1 MDRFR
6 LQLPRQFSTLVELL
20 RSHGTQNPDWKVYR
34 FLAATGEEA
43 ESLTAGEL
51 DEGARRL
58 GARLQARG
66 GPGGRALLLYPA
78 GVEFIAAFFGCLYGG
93 WIAVPAFPP
102 ARGRS
107 SPRLLAIAADARPEV
122 VLTSAA
128 LAGQVRAWAAAVPCL
143 AGVPVLA
150 TDAAESGEGD
160 WRDPGAGAQTPAF
173 LQYTSGSTSLPKGV
187 VVTHGNL
194 LHNEEVIRRAFAQSE
209 SSVIVSWLPLYHD
222 MGLIGGVL
230 QPLYTG
236 AVCVL
241 LSPLSFLQRPRR
253 WLEAISRYRATT
265 SGGPNFAYELCARR
279 VGEAER
285 SGLDLSSWRVAF
297 TGSETVRPT
306 TLARFAAAFAGCG
319 FERRSFLPCYGLAE
333 STLFVAGAR
342 VEDEPVVAT
351 VDAAALGRGWAEE
364 PRAAGAR
371 LALAG
376 CGAAGMDL
384 EVVIAEP
391 EERRRLP
398 PGRVGEVWVAGP
410 SVAQGYWHQPEES
423 ARTFAARLADE
434 PGAGPFL
441 RTGDL
446 GFLQGGVLFVTGRR
460 KELIIL
466 RGRNCYPQ
474 DLEATAQAAHPALVP
489 DGGAAFS
496 VEVADEERLVLAQE
510 VDRRS
515 ALAIAADPA
524 GEQVEE
530 IARQVRRA
538 LAAEHEVALHALL
551 LLRPGGL
558 PKTSSGKVQRQLCR
572 ELYLRDELPVLA
584 RGARE
589 EEAPAGPE
597 SLARLAPL
605 ASDEALT
612 QLAAFLRDQAAA
624 VVRAESAGL
633 ADLDSLAAAE
643 LAQRL
648 ERTLGVEVS
657 LARILE
663 RPSFE
668 ALAGE
673 VLDQL
678 QNGSAAAADRP
689 RPVAAAQ
696 AEFPLSHG
704 QRALWFLHQLAPAS
718 AAYHLVAAARVAAG
732 LDAAA
737 LERTCRALAA
747 RHPAL
752 STTFHEGHEGADEP
766 FQRVEG
772 EARAPR
778 PAVVDASGWSA
789 AEVAAALEREACR
802 PFDIVAEPLWRVT
815 LLRRTEEAGAWL
827 VVVVHHL
834 VADFASLGVLARE
847 LAALY
852 RAESEGPPAALAPL
866 ALRYGDYV
874 AWERRRLEGPEGE
887 RLERYWRERLAGVP
901 EMSGTIELPL
911 DRPRPRVQSFRG
923 TAAPLALDAATA
935 EGLRRL
941 AREQGATLFMVLLA
955 AFQALLHRYSGQ
967 EDLLVA
973 SAEAGRSDPDL
984 LQVIGYFANPVPFRT
999 GLGGDPAFA
1008 ELVGRVRGTALG
1020 AFAHLG
1026 FPFLLLAERLR
1037 VEREPGRLPLAQVLF
1052 ALHRA
1057 RSPEEEAV
1065 AAFALRQA
1073 GPPLDLGGLCLE
1085 PVAIPERS
1093 AAFDLALTLAEV
1105 GGRLAGALQVA
1116 SDLFDPATAAR
1127 LAGHLERLLAAA
1139 AAGPGRRLSDLPLL
1153 SAAETAQAGGEWNDT
1168 AVADTA
1174 PGAGLHHLFRRQ
1186 ARRSPHAV
1194 AVADGARTLT
1204 YAGLDRWTD
1213 GLAARL
1219 RALGCGPD
1227 TLVGVALERSVELVV
1242 ALLATLKAGAAYVP
1256 LDLEYPLERLAFMLE
1271 DSRPAL
1277 VLSESRLLARCPAA
1291 LPRVLCLD
1299 LEPGCKEEGGEG
1311 GAGEAEVFDD
1321 SQLAYMIYTSGSTGR
1336 PKGAM
1341 VHHRAIRNRL
1351 LWMQAA
1357 YRLTSAD
1364 TVVQKTPFS
1373 FDVSV
1378 WEFFWPLLTG
1388 ARLVLAR
1395 PGGHRDSR
1403 YLLELLARER
1413 VSVAH
1418 FVPAMLQAF
1427 LEEPGVERL
1436 GGALRLIV
1444 ASGEALP
1451 ERLARLCRERLP
1463 AALENLYGPTEAAV
1477 DVTSWSCGPSVTVAP
1492 GVPEVVAIGRPI
1504 ANTQIRLLD
1513 RRLRPVA
1520 IGAPGELFIGGVN
1533 VGRGYFARPDLTAEK
1548 FLPDAEGEG
1557 EPGARLYRTG
1567 DLARHRPDGA
1577 VEYLGRID
1585 HQVKVRGVRIELGE
1599 IEAALASHP
1608 RVREAVAL
1616 VLTAEGAEG
1625 EPRLVAFLV
1634 AAAGAAPLGDGE
1646 LRELLERRLPP
1657 AMVPS
1662 ALVAVEELPLSP
1674 NGKVDRRALARL
1686 APRRGDPAT
1695 AASAAG
1701 SPAAEVLAA
1710 LMAELLGI
1718 PALDPG
1724 ESFFAHGGHSLLATR
1739 LLARVRGIWQVDLP
1753 LAALFAA
1760 PSPAA
1765 LAREVERAARGGSGP
1780 ALPPLAPVPRQ
1791 GPLPLSLAQ
1800 QRLWMI
1806 HQMEPE
1812 SRLYDEQIGLVLS
1825 GPLSPAAL
1833 ARSLG
1838 AVVERHEGLR
1848 TTFGLEAG
1856 EPVQRIA
1863 PPAPAVPLPVVDLDG
1878 LAAGV
1883 RWETVTELAHE
1894 GARRLFDLER
1904 GPLLRATLLRL
1915 AADEHLLV
1923 VHTPHILADGWSL
1936 GVFLRDLLALYQELA
1951 GGPAAALRPLP
1962 VQYADYAVWQRRCLG
1977 PAVLEPQLAYWREQ
1991 LAAAP
1996 AAVTLPIDCERER
2009 PARPGYAGIACD
2021 RELPADLGAA
2031 VSGLARR
2038 QGGTV
2043 FMVLLA
2049 AFGALL
2055 HRYGGQDDLAVG
2067 SPFAG
2072 RGRQELEDLIG
2083 FFVNTL
2089 VLRLR
2094 PAGGLSGAAFLAQV
2108 RATVL
2113 GAAAHADVPFERLV
2127 EELQT
2132 VRDPGRH
2139 PLFEVVLALQSFPRP
2154 AAGPLRVRQ
2163 LDLDL
2168 DKSHFDLSLFAGLQ
2182 EDRLTLSL
2190 RCRRDLFQAA
2200 TARRFLEH
2208 FATLLADL
2216 AAHPEKPLAAL
2227 EMLAAGERHQLVHEW
2242 NDTRCQVAAG
2252 RTVPEIFSAQAAGAP
2267 DAVAVTDGANA
2278 LTYREL
2284 EARSNQLAR
2293 FLLTLGVAPET
2304 RVGVPDERSLDG
2316 IVSLLAVLKAGG
2328 AYVPV
2333 DPALPAE
2340 RASFLCADSGVG
2352 LFLDLGRGELPFPLQ
2367 LPAGVRRV
2375 GAGERGEIARQ
2386 SPARLPPRA
2395 CPASLAYVMYTSG
2408 STGRPKGVA
2417 VTHRGIV
2424 RLLLG
2429 VSYVELGPRETF
2441 LQLAPQSFDASTLEI
2456 WGPLLHGGRLVL
2468 HAARVPSL
2476 DELGE
2481 ALARHGVT
2489 SLWLTAGLLHQM
2501 IERNLPGLAPLR
2513 QLLAGGDTLSPR
2525 HVRELLAA
2533 LPALRLINGYGPTEG
2548 TTFSCCQTLAPE
2560 PGSGPVAIGRPIAD
2574 TRAHAL
2580 DAGGRPAP
2588 IGAPAELHVGGD
2600 GLARGYWGRP
2610 ELTAERFVPDPLA
2623 GEPGGRLYRTGDLV
2637 RRRADGRLD
2646 FLGRVDLQV
2655 KIRGFRVEPGEV
2667 EAALCALPQVAGCAV
2682 VAIDGPAGKRL
2693 VACLV
2698 PAAGSP
2704 PEALESAGLRRALL
2718 ARLPE
2723 PMVPSSFVR
2732 VAALPLTANGK
2743 VDRRALRALALAPAP
2758 GAAEESAGGE
2768 PRDPV
2773 EELLCRLWAEL
2784 LGRERVAIHED
2795 FFALGGH
2802 SLLAIQ
2808 AASRLRQELG
2818 VDLPLRQLFDQ
2829 PTVALLARAVESAR
2843 RGETERPEPERPEPP
2858 LTRVP
2863 RGAHLPLSYAQERLW
2878 VLHLLDRGGAVL
2890 NIAGAVRLTG
2900 PLDVPALAASFAEIR
2915 RRHEILCVRFVA
2927 EAGRLVQV
2935 HAGPSP
2941 SPSPSPIPL
2950 PAVDLGALSPQRRQR
2965 ELLRL
2970 AGEEA
2975 GRPFDLGRGE
2985 LLRTTLVRLA
2995 AGEHAV
3001 LLTLH
3006 HLAGD
3011 GASMEILMRELAAL
3025 YGAGVRRHP
3034 SPLPELPVQYADYA
3048 DWQRR
3053 RLDAERL
3060 EGQLAYWR
3068 RRLAEPL
3075 PVLSL
3080 PGQRQRPAQPA
3091 FRGAAQPVAL
3101 GPEAAALLAGLGRQS
3116 GATLFMV
3123 LLAGLAALLHQYTGE
3138 ADLLIGTNVT
3148 HRNRPEVEGLIGFF
3162 VNNLVLRVE
3171 VAATASFRTLVRQV
3185 REVVLDAFAH
3195 QDLPFE
3201 KLIETLRPQRRGSYA
3216 PLFQVML
3223 VLRTFELSAWRLDGL
3238 ELAPIELP
3246 ERSANFDLTLSLTAT
3261 RQGIAGA
3268 LIYDRELFAADFIAG
3283 MARQVEAL
3291 LERVG
3296 ADPDLPLHAIAIAPQ
3311 AELQPL
3317 ASNFNEELEP
3327 GEA

>member
-1 MDRFR
+1 MEWLRAYGAQSPDR
-6 LQLPRQFSTLVELL
+6 E
-20 RSHGTQNPDWKVYR
+20 VYR

-43 ESLTAGEL
+43 GSLTVGEL
-51 DEGARRL
+51 DEAARRL
-58 GARLQARG
+58 GARLQALG
-66 GPGGRALLLYPA
+66 VTGGRALLLYPA

-107 SPRLLAIAADARPEV
+107 SPRLLAIAADARPEA
-122 VLTSAA
+122 VLTTAA
-128 LAGQVRAWAAAVPCL
+128 LAGQVRAWAAAVPGL

-150 TDAAESGEGD
+150 TGAADPGEEGGAAGAAD
-160 WRDPGAGAQTPAF
+160 WRDPGIAAQTPAF

-194 LHNEEVIRRAFAQSE
+194 LHNEEVIRRAFAQTE

-241 LSPLSFLQRPRR
+241 LSPLSFLQRPRC

-265 SGGPNFAYELCARR
+265 SGGPNFAYELCVRR
-279 VGEAER
+279 VGERER

-297 TGSETVRPT
+297 TGSETVRPA
-306 TLARFAAAFAGCG
+306 TLARFAEAFAGCG

-333 STLFVAGAR
+333 STLFVAGAH
-342 VEDEPVVAT
+342 VEAEPVVAT
-351 VDAAALGRGWAEE
+351 FDAAALGRGWAAA
-364 PRAAGAR
+364 PRAEGAR
-371 LALAG
+371 VALTG

-391 EERRRLP
+391 EERRRCP
-398 PGRVGEVWVAGP
+398 PGRVGEIWVAGP
-410 SVAQGYWHQPEES
+410 SVAQGYWNRPEES
-423 ARTFAARLADE
+423 AQTFAARLADE
-434 PGAGPFL
+434 PEAGPFL

-446 GFLQGGVLFVTGRR
+446 GFRRGGDLFVTGRR

-496 VEVADEERLVLAQE
+496 VEVADEERLVLAHE

-524 GEQVEE
+524 GERVEE

-538 LAAEHEVALHALL
+538 LAEEHEVSLHALL
-551 LLRPGGL
+551 LLRPGVL

-572 ELYLRDELPVLA
+572 ELYLRDELPILA
-584 RGARE
+584 RGEGGPEAE
-589 EEAPAGPE
+589 EPTLQGEPGTAAPDPE
-597 SLARLAPL
+597 SLARLPP
-605 ASDEALT
+605 DEALAR
-612 QLAAFLRDQAAA
+612 LAAFLRDQAAA
-624 VVRAESAGL
+624 VVRAEAAGL
-633 ADLDSLAAAE
+633 ADLADLGVDSLAAAE

-648 ERTLGVEVS
+648 ERALGVEVS

-663 RPSFE
+663 RPGFD

-673 VLDQL
+673 ILHEL
-678 QNGSAAAADRP
+678 QNGRSRAAAARP
-689 RPVAAAQ
+689 RPAAAGQ
-696 AEFPLSHG
+696 AAREFPLSQG
-704 QRALWFLHQLAPAS
+704 QRALWFLHHLAPGS

-737 LERTCRALAA
+737 LERACRALAA

-752 STTFHEGHEGADEP
+752 STTFHGGQDGGDDEP

-772 EARAPR
+772 EAKAPR
-778 PAVVDASGWSA
+778 LAVIDASGWSA
-789 AEVAAALEREACR
+789 AELAAAREREAYR
-802 PFDIVAEPLWRVT
+802 PFDVAAEPLWRVT
-815 LLRRTEEAGAWL
+815 LLRRPAAAGAWL
-827 VVVVHHL
+827 VMVIHHL
-834 VADFASLGVLARE
+834 VADFASLGVLAAE

-852 RAESEGPPAALAPL
+852 RAESGGRPAVLAPP
-866 ALRYGDYV
+866 ALRYSDYV
-874 AWERRRLEGPEGE
+874 EWERRRLAGPEGE

-901 EMSGTIELPL
+901 EVIELPL
-911 DRPRPRVQSFRG
+911 DRPRGRVQSFRG
-923 TAAPLALDAATA
+923 TASPLALDAATV

-941 AREQGATLFMVLLA
+941 GREQGATLFMVLLA

-973 SAEAGRSDPDL
+973 AAEAGRSDPGL
-984 LQVIGYFANPVPFRT
+984 APVIGYFANPVPFRT
-999 GLGGDPAFA
+999 GLGGDPGFA
-1008 ELVGRVRGTALG
+1008 HLVDRVRGTALG

-1026 FPFLLLAERLR
+1026 FPFPLLAERLR

-1057 RSPEEEAV
+1057 RSPAEEAV
-1065 AAFALRQA
+1065 AAFALKQA

-1085 PVAIPERS
+1085 PVALPERS
-1093 AAFDLALTLAEV
+1093 AAFDLTLTMAEV

-1116 SDLFDPATAAR
+1116 SDLFDPGTATR
-1127 LAGHLERLLAAA
+1127 MAGHLECLLAAA
-1139 AAGPGRRLSDLPLL
+1139 AAGPELRLSDLPLL
-1153 SAAETAQAGGEWNDT
+1153 AAAETAQVSGEWNDT
-1168 AVADTA
+1168 AAADPEA
-1174 PGAGLHHLFRRQ
+1174 GAGLHHLFRRQ
-1186 ARRSPHAV
+1186 AQRSPDAV
-1194 AVADGARTLT
+1194 AVADGTRALT
-1204 YAGLDRWTD
+1204 YAELDRWTG

-1227 TLVGVALERSVELVV
+1227 VLVGIALERSLELVV

-1256 LDLEYPLERLAFMLE
+1256 LDLEYPPERLAFMLE

-1277 VLSESRLLARCPAA
+1277 VLSESGLLARLPAA

-1299 LEPGCKEEGGEG
+1299 LVSGRGGEG
-1311 GAGEAEVFDD
+1311 GAAEAEAFVDD

-1357 YRLTSAD
+1357 YRLTPAD

-1403 YLLELLARER
+1403 YLLELVARER

-1427 LEEPGVERL
+1427 LEEPEVERL
-1436 GGALRLIV
+1436 GGSLRLIV

-1451 ERLARLCRERLP
+1451 ERLARLCRGRLP

-1477 DVTSWSCGPSVTVAP
+1477 DVTSWSCGPSAAMAP
-1492 GVPEVVAIGRPI
+1492 PEVVPIGRPI
-1504 ANTQIRLLD
+1504 ANTHIRLLD

-1520 IGAPGELFIGGVN
+1520 LGAPGELFIGGMN

-1548 FLPDAEGEG
+1548 FLPEAQG

-1567 DLARHRPDGA
+1567 DLARYRPDGA
-1577 VEYLGRID
+1577 IEYLGRID

-1616 VLTAEGAEG
+1616 VLAEEREGAAAP

-1634 AAAGAAPLGDGE
+1634 AAAGAPAPGGAE

-1657 AMVPS
+1657 PMVPS
-1662 ALVAVEELPLSP
+1662 AFVPVAELPLSP

-1686 APRRGDPAT
+1686 APRREHPAT
-1695 AASAAG
+1695 APPAAV

-1710 LMAELLGI
+1710 LMAELLGV

-1739 LLARVRGIWQVDLP
+1739 LLARVRRIWQVDLP

-1760 PSPAA
+1760 PTPAS

-1780 ALPPLAPVPRQ
+1780 VLPPLVPVSRQ
-1791 GPLPLSLAQ
+1791 GPLPLSIAQ

-1806 HQMEPE
+1806 HQMAPE
-1812 SRLYDEQIGLVLS
+1812 SRLYNEEIGLVLS
-1825 GPLSPAAL
+1825 GPLAPAAL
-1833 ARSLG
+1833 ARGLG
-1838 AVVERHEGLR
+1838 VVVERHEALR
-1848 TTFGLEAG
+1848 TTFVLEDG

-1863 PPAPAVPLPVVDLDG
+1863 PAAPVVPLPAVDLGG
-1878 LAAGV
+1878 LAPEV
-1883 RWETVTELAHE
+1883 RWRTVAELARA

-1936 GVFLRDLLALYQELA
+1936 GVFLRDLLAVYRELS
-1951 GGPAAALRPLP
+1951 GGPAAALQPLP

-1977 PAVLEPQLAYWREQ
+1977 PAVLAPQLAYWREQ

-1996 AAVTLPIDCERER
+1996 AGVTLPADRER
-2009 PARPGYAGIACD
+2009 PARLGYAGIACD
-2021 RELPADLGAA
+2021 HELPADLAAA
-2031 VSGLARR
+2031 VSGLARH

-2072 RGRQELEDLIG
+2072 RGRPELEDLIG

-2094 PAGGLSGAAFLAQV
+2094 PAGGLSGAAFLDQV

-2154 AAGPLRVRQ
+2154 AGADGAAGPLRVRQ
-2163 LDLDL
+2163 LDLDA
-2168 DKSHFDLSLFAGLQ
+2168 DKSHFDLSLFAEPREGGLS
-2182 EDRLTLSL
+2182 LAL
-2190 RCRRDLFQAA
+2190 RCRRDLFHAA
-2200 TARRFLEH
+2200 TARRFLDH

-2227 EMLAAGERHQLVHEW
+2227 AMLAAGERHQLVHEW
-2242 NDTRCQVAAG
+2242 NDTRSQVAAA
-2252 RTVPEIFSAQAAGAP
+2252 RTVPEVFSAQAGRVP
-2267 DAVAVTDGANA
+2267 GAVAVTDGANA

-2284 EARSNQLAR
+2284 EERSNQLAR
-2293 FLLTLGVAPET
+2293 FLLTLGMEPED
-2304 RVGVPDERSLDG
+2304 RIGVPDERSLDG

-2333 DPALPAE
+2333 DPALPPE
-2340 RASFLCADSGVG
+2340 RASFLYADAGIG
-2352 LFLDLGRGELPFPLQ
+2352 LFLDLGRGELPV
-2367 LPAGVRRV
+2367 PAGVRRV
-2375 GAGERGEIARQ
+2375 GAGELGEIARQ
-2386 SPARLPPRA
+2386 SRTRLPPRA

-2468 HAARVPSL
+2468 HGARVPSL

-2513 QLLAGGDTLSPR
+2513 QLLAGGDALSPR

-2548 TTFSCCQTLAPE
+2548 TTFSCCQTLGPE
-2560 PGSGPVAIGRPIAD
+2560 PGSGPVPIGRPIAD
-2574 TRAHAL
+2574 TRAHPL
-2580 DAGGRPAP
+2580 DAGGRPVP
-2588 IGAPAELHVGGD
+2588 IGAPAELHIGGD
-2600 GLARGYWGRP
+2600 GLARGYFGRP
-2610 ELTAERFVPDPLA
+2610 DLTAERFVPDPLA
-2623 GEPGGRLYRTGDLV
+2623 VEPGGRLYRTGDLV
-2637 RRRADGRLD
+2637 RRRADGRLE

-2667 EAALCALPQVAGCAV
+2667 EAVLCELPQVAGCAV
-2682 VAIDGPAGKRL
+2682 VPVEGPAGKRL

-2698 PAAGSP
+2698 AAAGSR
-2704 PEALESAGLRRALL
+2704 PEVLESAWLRRALL

-2732 VAALPLTANGK
+2732 LAALPLTANGK
-2743 VDRRALRALALAPAP
+2743 VDRRALLALALETSP
-2758 GAAEESAGGE
+2758 GREEGSAGGD

-2784 LGRERVAIHED
+2784 LGRERVATHED

-2808 AASRLRQELG
+2808 AASRIRQELG

-2843 RGETERPEPERPEPP
+2843 RGEPERPEPP
-2858 LTRVP
+2858 LAPVP

-2878 VLHLLDRGGAVL
+2878 VLHLLDLEGAVL
-2890 NIAGAVRLTG
+2890 NIAGAVRLDG
-2900 PLDVPALAASFAEIR
+2900 PLDVPALAAGFAEIR

-2927 EAGRLVQV
+2927 EAGRPVQV
-2935 HAGPSP
+2935 YAGPSTT
-2941 SPSPSPIPL
+2941 PL
-2950 PAVDLGALSPQRRQR
+2950 PLVDLSALAPQRRQH
-2965 ELLRL
+2965 ELLRR

-2975 GRPFDLGRGE
+2975 SRPFDLGHGE

-3011 GASMEILMRELAAL
+3011 GASMEILMRELSAL
-3025 YGAGVRRHP
+3025 YGAGVRRRP

-3048 DWQRR
+3048 EWQRR

-3060 EGQLAYWR
+3060 ERQLAYWR
-3068 RRLAEPL
+3068 RQLAEPL

-3080 PGQRQRPAQPA
+3080 PGQRQRPGQPA

-3101 GPEAAALLAGLGRQS
+3101 APEAAALLAGLGRQS

-3148 HRNRPEVEGLIGFF
+3148 HRHRPEVEGLIGFF

-3216 PLFQVML
+3216 PLFQVMF

-3238 ELAPIELP
+3238 ELAPIGLP
-3246 ERSANFDLTLSLTAT
+3246 QRSANFDLILSLTDT
-3261 RQGIAGA
+3261 REGLEGA
-3268 LIYDRELFAADFIAG
+3268 LIYDRELFDADFIAG
-3283 MARQVEAL
+3283 MARQLEAL

-3296 ADPDLPLHAIAIAPQ
+3296 ADPDRPLHAVAIAPQ
-3311 AELQPL
+3311 AELLPL
-3317 ASNFNEELEP
+3317 ASNFNEEL
-3327 GEA
+3327 